1 MGTISVAS
9 LNLREDFHAR
19 AAAAIFQRDV
29 LGLARGAVLARGI
42 NIMRMR
48 CFSSFSCV
56 VALALGVAFG
66 GGPASPVVAAAAERS
81 YLDNKPLVARL
92 KELARE
98 HKGFIHATEVCV
110 SAGKQEVWRLEL
122 GSGTDEARAKRPAM
136 LVIAGVEG
144 NDLAGTA
151 AALAWVESLARQQA
165 TNEAVRKLLDS
176 TTIHVWPRLNPDAAQ
191 RFFAKPLIETSTNG
205 RAEDEDHDGL
215 SDEDGP
221 EDLNGDG
228 LVTAMRVEDA
238 DGEWMLDPLDA
249 RLLVKADRVKG
260 ERGAWKL
267 FSEGRDNDGDEQW
280 NEDGVGGV
288 NFNRNFPYGYK
299 FFAAGAGR
307 HQVSETET
315 RALAEFMVVHPEIGV
330 VFSFGAADN
339 LSQTPKG
346 DAPKRPPTA
355 LHEGDV
361 GWYRELGKAWREQ
374 FGVKKELTGASEP
387 GTFGDWMYFH
397 RGRLSLSARAWFPQL
412 QLELAK
418 ASAKE
423 SKEGDEGK
431 KDGEAKKD
439 GDGKSDKPAADKK
452 PAEKDSRNEEERAF
466 LKWIEQNNPEAFV
479 AWKAFEHPDFP
490 GKRVEIG
497 GFAPYVKVVPPAG
510 VLSNVVAQ
518 HGSFLTDLA
527 GRLPRVAI
535 RKVETKALGES
546 VFDVTVTVENAGRL
560 PTSMAQGNTSRE
572 VHPTRVR
579 LKVDRKALLSGDP
592 TETLGVLQPGEAKE
606 VRWVV
611 RAKDVNKIGVEVV
624 SMIAGRAETE
634 VELKEGK

>member
-1 MGTISVAS
+1 MC
-9 LNLREDFHAR
+9 RRHF
-19 AAAAIFQRDV
+19 
-29 LGLARGAVLARGI
+29 
-42 NIMRMR
+42 
-48 CFSSFSCV
+48 SFSFSRV
-56 VALALGVAFG
+56 ARLALAIAFVAMAGVA
-66 GGPASPVVAAAAERS
+66 ASAASVEKS
-81 YLDNKPLVARL
+81 YLDNKPLVSRL

-98 HKGFIHATEVCV
+98 HKGFIHATEVCE
-110 SAGKQEVWRLEL
+110 SAGKHEVWRLEL
-122 GSGTDEARAKRPAM
+122 GTGSAGERAKRPAM
-136 LVIAGVEG
+136 LVAAGIEG

-151 AALAWVESLARQQA
+151 AVLAWVESLARQQA

-191 RFFAKPLIETSTNG
+191 KFFAKPLLETSTNG
-205 RAEDEDHDGL
+205 RADDEDHDGL
-215 SDEDGP
+215 LDEDGP

-228 LVTAMRVEDA
+228 VVTWMRVEDP
-238 DGEWMLDPLDA
+238 DGEWMLDPVDA

-280 NEDGVGGV
+280 NEDGPGGV

-299 FFAAGAGR
+299 FFAPGAGR

-315 RALAEFMVVHPEIGV
+315 RALAEFVVVHPEIGV
-330 VFSFGAADN
+330 VFSFGAGDN

-374 FGVKKELTGASEP
+374 FGVKKELTGVSEP

-412 QLELAK
+412 QLEMAK

-423 SKEGDEGK
+423 TKEGDEGK
-431 KDGEAKKD
+431 KAEET
-439 GDGKSDKPAADKK
+439 KSDKPAADKK
-452 PAEKDSRNEEERAF
+452 PGGKENDSRNEEDRAF
-466 LKWIEQNNPEAFV
+466 LKWVDQNSPQAFV

-490 GKRVEIG
+490 GKRVEVG
-497 GFAPYVKVVPPAG
+497 GFAPYAKVVPPAG

-518 HGSFLTDLA
+518 HGNFLTDLA

-560 PTSMAQGNTSRE
+560 PTSLAQGSTSRE

-592 TETLGVLQPGEAKE
+592 TETVGALQPGESKE
-606 VRWVV
+606 IRWVV
-611 RAKDVNKIGVEVV
+611 RSKEKKLGVEVI

>member
-1 MGTISVAS
+1 MTRTW
-9 LNLREDFHAR
+9 LRFTRSFRRGVVRQAVG
-19 AAAAIFQRDV
+19 ANFLRDV
-29 LGLARGAVLARGI
+29 LGLACGAVLARGN

-48 CFSSFSCV
+48 CLSSFSRV
-56 VALALGVAFG
+56 VALALGVVVAAAPG
-66 GGPASPVVAAAAERS
+66 RSAVAAAAEKP
-81 YLDNKPLVARL
+81 YLDNKPLVARV

-98 HKGFIHATEVCV
+98 HKGFVHATEICE
-110 SAGKQEVWRLEL
+110 SAGKNEVWRLEL
-122 GSGTDEARAKRPAM
+122 GTGSAEQRAKRPAM
-136 LVIAGVEG
+136 LVVAGIEG

-165 TNEAVRKLLDS
+165 TNEVVRKLLDS
-176 TTIHVWPRLNPDAAQ
+176 TTVHVWPRLNPDAAQ
-191 RFFAKPLIETSTNG
+191 RFFAKPLIETSMNG
-205 RAEDEDHDGL
+205 RADDQDRDGL

-228 LVTAMRVEDA
+228 VVTAMRVEDP
-238 DGEWMLDPLDA
+238 DGEWMLDPVDA

-260 ERGAWKL
+260 ERGAWKV

-288 NFNRNFPYGYK
+288 NFNRNFPYGYR
-299 FFAAGAGR
+299 FFADGAGR

-315 RALAEFMVVHPEIGV
+315 RALADFIVAHPEIGV

-346 DAPKRPPTA
+346 DAPKRPPVA

-361 GWYRELGKAWREQ
+361 GWYREMGKAWREQ

-412 QLELAK
+412 QLEMAK
-418 ASAKE
+418 ASA
-423 SKEGDEGK
+423 KEGDEGK
-431 KDGEAKKD
+431 KDAESKKD
-439 GDGKSDKPAADKK
+439 GEGKSDKPAADKK
-452 PAEKDSRNEEERAF
+452 TAEKDSRNEEERAF
-466 LKWIEQNNPEAFV
+466 LKWIEQNGPEAFV

-490 GKRVEIG
+490 GKHVEVG
-497 GFAPYVKVVPPAG
+497 GFAPYAKMVPPAG

-527 GRLPRVAI
+527 GRLPRMAI

-546 VFDVTVTVENAGRL
+546 VFDITVTVENAGRL
-560 PTSMAQGNTSRE
+560 PTSLAQGNTSRE

-579 LKVDRKALLSGDP
+579 LKVDRGSLLSGDP
-592 TETLGVLQPGEAKE
+592 TETLGALQPGESRE
-606 VRWVV
+606 IRWVV
-611 RAKDVNKIGVEVV
+611 RAKGMKKIGVEVISV
-624 SMIAGRAETE
+624 IAGRAETE